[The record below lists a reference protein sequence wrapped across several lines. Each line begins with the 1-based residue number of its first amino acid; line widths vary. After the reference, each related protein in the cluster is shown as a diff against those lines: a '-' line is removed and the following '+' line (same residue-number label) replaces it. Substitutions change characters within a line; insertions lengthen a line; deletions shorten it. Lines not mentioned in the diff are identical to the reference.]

1 MFHLKREE
9 VSLSKYSDL
18 LTYTAMLTYSQQCFM
33 MTVLTSYCVHGY
45 FFCFNGFN
53 RFTCFNM
60 GRITNNDRCLI
71 KAIKTEI
78 INIAA
83 AAAATSTT
91 INTLLTM

>member
-1 MFHLKREE
+1 
-9 VSLSKYSDL
+9 
-18 LTYTAMLTYSQQCFM
+18 
-33 MTVLTSYCVHGY
+33 
-45 FFCFNGFN
+45 
-53 RFTCFNM
+53 M